1 VVEVPYLAQKSNNR
15 FPDDVKAKEGS
26 FQVEK
31 LPYAYDARSYSIAVN
46 FRDALFKTLTYTNN
60 LNDELNMKTNRLKI
74 FYLN

>member
-1 VVEVPYLAQKSNNR
+1 LKFPTWLKKVTIG